1 MFRRVVNIVRKKAN
15 QILIAIGLFMLSAI
29 ALIFTVG
36 LALLPDGRGKVV
48 SPVLGT
54 YRIGIQSFGS
64 PVADA
69 LFYILLPIPFILTLE
84 AALWRLRE
92 GLEMRKETLKYKPGT
107 VWSAFAVFNQF
118 KDIISA
124 VIFLGAFIILIT
136 LLLHELW
143 LFPKAF
149 SKNIALYI
157 ATIVV
162 YFAIRKKLGKAWKG
176 AAKRFRK
183 GLPTYRL
190 SEDGVTINLFPDAGK
205 KFPELQPI
213 HIRFEEIDELQVMT
227 YTESEAFLKYNIG
240 PDFQL
245 SKRQIEDTAA
255 YLKGKIQR
263 PSVYTYG
270 GAKNDCVLIRGPEL
284 FYMISFDTDNVS
296 DLTQAYQSFK
306 NPSGGACPSN
316 SCDL

>member
-1 MFRRVVNIVRKKAN
+1 MVNIVRKKAN

-124 VIFLGAFIILIT
+124 VIFWEH
-136 LLLHELW
+136 LL
-143 LFPKAF
+143 F
-149 SKNIALYI
+149 
-157 ATIVV
+157 
-162 YFAIRKKLGKAWKG
+162 
-176 AAKRFRK
+176 
-183 GLPTYRL
+183 
-190 SEDGVTINLFPDAGK
+190 
-205 KFPELQPI
+205 
-213 HIRFEEIDELQVMT
+213 
-227 YTESEAFLKYNIG
+227 
-240 PDFQL
+240 
-245 SKRQIEDTAA
+245 
-255 YLKGKIQR
+255 
-263 PSVYTYG
+263 
-270 GAKNDCVLIRGPEL
+270 
-284 FYMISFDTDNVS
+284 
-296 DLTQAYQSFK
+296 
-306 NPSGGACPSN
+306 
-316 SCDL
+316 